1 MKNKTLL
8 NSFILGIFAIVSL
21 SSISCGKETP
31 EDLKETR
38 VDAMSGVLE
47 VNTFYKDGTTSKD
60 IVQGES
66 EVRFYNIEVDSV
78 QAVSMQ
84 EGTKGRVNGWIVDR
98 MQPMDSFT
106 YYPESGDLNKNF
118 KLKEVK

>member
-38 VDAMSGVLE
+38 VDAMQGILE

-60 IVQGES
+60 IVQGDA